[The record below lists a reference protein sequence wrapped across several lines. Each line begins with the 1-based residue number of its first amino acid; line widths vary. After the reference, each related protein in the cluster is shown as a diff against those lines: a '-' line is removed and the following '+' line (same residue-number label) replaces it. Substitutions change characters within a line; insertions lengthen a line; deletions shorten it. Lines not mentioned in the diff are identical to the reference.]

1 MSCGV
6 GLGGFGQGEE
16 GGLLWIEYCWEV
28 VLVVWLCCLGNV
40 WSIF

>member
-28 VLVVWLCCLGNV
+28 RLCCLGNV